1 MQIQDFPGGA
11 VDKNPPANAGDTASI
26 PGPGKPPHP
35 TCYGATKPV
44 CHNYRVRLLQ
54 LLSPRAAINE
64 ARAPTACAPQQEKP
78 PQRDTCA
85 LRRRVATSRHS

>member
-1 MQIQDFPGGA
+1 MVHWIRIHLPMQGTRVQSL
-11 VDKNPPANAGDTASI
+11 VQENPHI
-26 PGPGKPPHP
+26 PHA
-35 TCYGATKPV
+35 TEQLSLCAATKPV
-44 CHNYRVRLLQ
+44 CLNYRVRLLQ